1 MTLQRYSEKRLED
14 SFDVFL
20 LFSEPFQFRVPDVID
35 AIEEEFPGLG
45 EWFNPLDDKIHDTG
59 DVVMG
64 FFKNEAE
71 PSEGMISFF
80 STPGS
85 LPKDGHH
92 DDAINRAFAFDGAW
106 DAWNAHTS
114 HLTLSIKSEG
124 TDLASRFKAA
134 RMVTCAAAVLAADP
148 TCVGIMFP
156 SGDVFASPEHWR
168 SGAKEAAANQWPMM
182 AWFSYQVTHFAPPEP
197 DGAQQVSC
205 GAIGMAAFNGHEV
218 AFAAASV
225 KPTYAVSYVHHAMY
239 LLLAGGNR
247 FRDGDTLGLE
257 GGDERLRIR
266 YMEEGPDA
274 QTDSWILLHP
284 SCAIDEIAMFGE
296 RANPPPPP
304 GLDNSRMPKEG
315 FMNELLGGGVREDA
329 TPPSDMS
336 PQHQPPP
343 AASGGGFGKRKPSV
357 VPQAPEPDPAGEYR
371 RSMRPET
378 QAALKTGHVSLEEA
392 RSRHLEL
399 VEKINAQVRDA
410 GGSDLKWTPICPS
423 ACRPGE
429 LADYLLDEIGLDPF
443 LRWNILYFAAD
454 RKTAV
459 IFDTVEYDEHWEGLF
474 DDTLSETILQS
485 KKMWL
490 DALADHHK
498 TGDDK
503 TLIAV
508 RHYIRVQLNEATL
521 AAYKHVIG
529 DRQDHIQHF
538 FAVAP

>member
-35 AIEEEFPGLG
+35 AMEEEFPGLG

-64 FFKNEAE
+64 FFKNEAD

-85 LPKDGHH
+85 LPKDGHY

-114 HLTLSIKSEG
+114 HLTLSIKSEDA
-124 TDLASRFKAA
+124 DLASRFKAA

-168 SGAKEAAANQWPMM
+168 NGAKEASANQWPMM

-218 AFAAASV
+218 ALAAASV
-225 KPTYAVSYVHHAMY
+225 KPACAVSYVHHAMY

-266 YMEEGPDA
+266 FKEEGPDT

-284 SCAIDEIAMFGE
+284 SCVIDEMAAFGE

-304 GLDNSRMPKEG
+304 GIDNSQMPKDG
-315 FMNELLGGGVREDA
+315 FMDELLGDDARQDA
-329 TPPSDMS
+329 TPQTDMR
-336 PQHQPPP
+336 PEDQPPP
-343 AASGGGFGKRKPSV
+343 AASGGGFGKRKPSA
-357 VPQAPEPDPAGEYR
+357 VPQATEPDPAGDHG
-371 RSMRPET
+371 RSMSPEMRE
-378 QAALKTGHVSLEEA
+378 ALRSGHISLEQA

-429 LADYLLDEIGLDPF
+429 LADYLLDDMGLDPF
-443 LRWNILYFAAD
+443 LKWNVLYFAAD
-454 RKTAV
+454 QKTALV
-459 IFDTVEYDEHWEGLF
+459 FDTVEYDAKWESWF
-474 DDTLSETILQS
+474 DEAVCGAILES
-485 KKMWL
+485 KKMWG
-490 DALADHHK
+490 DALADHGQ
-498 TGDDK
+498 TGDDAK
-503 TLIAV
+503 LLAV
-508 RHYIRVQLNEATL
+508 RDYIRLKLNETTL
-521 AAYKHVIG
+521 AMYKQVIG
-529 DRQDHIQHF
+529 DKQDHIQHF
-538 FAVAP
+538 FTVAP